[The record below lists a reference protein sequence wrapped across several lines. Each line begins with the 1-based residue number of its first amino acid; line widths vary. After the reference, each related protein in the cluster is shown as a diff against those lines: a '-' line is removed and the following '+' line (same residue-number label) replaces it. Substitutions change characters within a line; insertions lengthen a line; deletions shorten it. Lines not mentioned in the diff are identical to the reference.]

1 MAEVHG
7 VAGESARVRGTVASL
22 MPLFVSIGLF
32 GFSLALFSF
41 ISVAYGGAALVV
53 SLMAIA
59 YFLRRGERRMESY
72 FKGARGEEYI
82 SGILKALPNGYHVFN
97 DFAAGRVRVDHV
109 VVGPAGVFSVETKCW
124 RGRVTLENGRIWVD
138 GVSPSRNP
146 LAQTLREA
154 HAVKTALTKA
164 GWVGPV
170 TPLLTFA
177 SNTFEAA
184 IAESHGVVIL
194 NANHLVKS
202 FDNHR
207 VFIPPAELERLVRL
221 MESNS

>member
-7 VAGESARVRGTVASL
+7 IAGEWARVRGTVVSL
-22 MPLFVSIGLF
+22 MPLFVSIGLC
-32 GFSLALFSF
+32 GFSFALFCFVS
-41 ISVAYGGAALVV
+41 IAYGGAALVA

-72 FKGARGEEYI
+72 FKGARGEEHV
-82 SGILKALPNGYHVFN
+82 SGILKVLPDGYHIFN
-97 DFAAGRVRVDHV
+97 DFAAGRTRVDHV
-109 VVGPAGVFSVETKCW
+109 VVGPSGVFSIETKFW
-124 RGRVTLENGRIWVD
+124 SGRVTIENGTMLVD
-138 GVSPSRNP
+138 KALPSSNP

-154 HAVKTALTKA
+154 HSVKVFLKKA
-164 GWVGPV
+164 GWDGSV
-170 TPLLTFA
+170 TPILVFA

-184 IAESHGVVIL
+184 IAEHRGVVIL

-202 FDNHR
+202 FDNQR
-207 VFIPPAELERLVRL
+207 VLIPPAELERLVRL